1 MADKDYSAELTAFID
16 GELSEADAQAVQA
29 ALASDPA
36 LRALETRLRSVITAV
51 EALPEPALAPSPAL
65 RRQVLSAIA
74 VPSWRERLVGW
85 FSGPGLVPAG
95 LAVAAAATAVVLW
108 PRRSEEPEG
117 EQLLVAS
124 NLELV
129 EDLDLMGLDSPE
141 DLEVIASLHELEVLR

>member
-29 ALASDPA
+29 ALAKDPA
-36 LRALETRLRSVITAV
+36 LRALEARLRSVITAV
-51 EALPEPALAPSPAL
+51 EALPEPARAPSPAL

-74 VPSWRERLVGW
+74 VPTWRERLRGW
-85 FSGPGLVPAG
+85 LSGPGLVPAG

-108 PRRSEEPEG
+108 PRRPEEPEG

-129 EDLDLMGLDSPE
+129 EDLDLMGLDSPD